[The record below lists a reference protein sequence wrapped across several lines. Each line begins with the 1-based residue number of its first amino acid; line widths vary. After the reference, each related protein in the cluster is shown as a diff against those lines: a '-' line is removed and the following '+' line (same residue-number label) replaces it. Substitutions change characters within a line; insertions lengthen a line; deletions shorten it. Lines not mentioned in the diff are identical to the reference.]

1 MTDPRR
7 ESVTVRIA
15 GEDHTIRSSAEPAYT
30 TRCADHVDQRIHE
43 IKNQVGLLEGHK
55 AAILAALSITD
66 ELFQALDR
74 QESLMDNQTPTRIR
88 VLDCGFL
95 VVAFYNFQRQ

>member
-15 GEDHTIRSSAEPAYT
+15 GEDHTIRSNAEPAYT
-30 TRCADHVDQRIHE
+30 TRCADHVDRRIHE

-55 AAILAALSITD
+55 VAILAALSITD
-66 ELFQALDR
+66 ELFQALET
-74 QESLMDNQTPTRIR
+74 QERSDSQMAER
-88 VLDCGFL
+88 VNALAARLEDAVSGG
-95 VVAFYNFQRQ
+95 